1 VPVNCLDM
9 GYLLPQNLNCL
20 IKFLNFLTLIG
31 HCLNEFLKHLD
42 AVPLLNISLLR
53 CREESLRIKTVRL
66 IEQGVADNDILILD
80 TDNLFP
86 MNIFVTTDANWIT
99 AGFLETLRFWLLL
112 LKEFVQFS
120 LELPP
125 VDQIHN
131 YNQSSQS
138 R

>member
-1 VPVNCLDM
+1 VLVNCLDM
-9 GYLLPQNLNCL
+9 GYLLPQNSNCL

-31 HCLNEFLKHLD
+31 HCLDEFLKHLD

-80 TDNLFP
+80 TDNLSP
-86 MNIFVTTDANWIT
+86 MNIFVTTDANWMT
-99 AGFLETLRFWLLL
+99 AGFLETLRFLLL
-112 LKEFVQFS
+112 FLKEFVKFS

-131 YNQSSQS
+131 YYQSSQS

>member
-1 VPVNCLDM
+1 MPVNCLDM

-42 AVPLLNISLLR
+42 AVPLLNIYLLR

-80 TDNLFP
+80 TDNLSP